1 MESNAV
7 PGFAYVDHIG
17 ISVPDLN
24 AAVSFFCSVLGA
36 TELYRSTRS
45 GQGDF
50 MRETFDVDP
59 EASFELSMLRVPPN
73 LNLELFQWS
82 APTRRLVPPSASDV
96 GGHHVCVYVDD
107 IDAAYAYLSAI
118 EGVRMLGPIKTVPPG
133 GPVSGTRWTYF
144 CTPWGLQMELVNRAA
159 VVDGPSL
166 VSPKD
171 AMTATRPRGRHPGHD
186 QEELE

>member
-1 MESNAV
+1 MKPNAV

-24 AAVSFFCSVLGA
+24 AAASFFCSALGA
-36 TELYRSTRS
+36 TELYRSARS
-45 GQGDF
+45 GQGNF

-59 EASFELSMLRVPPN
+59 AASFELCMLRVPPN

-166 VSPKD
+166 VSPR
-171 AMTATRPRGRHPGHD
+171 TP
-186 QEELE
+186 